1 MKEPDM
7 QESKKSKK
15 EGKNGNKLLASDN
28 LQLTT
33 ESGEVGYPVQV
44 YFIELTDMYMHRV
57 RWHWHAEIEV
67 IIVNHGEAI
76 FFSDDKQIHLTAGQG
91 VLINQNIMHSIQAAD
106 DTAACSLYSMKFHPS
121 FLFGYG
127 NTMMSG
133 KYLVPILSSPAMKII
148 ELFDQDNWH
157 EKLMDTVNNIIAV
170 NLTKKY
176 GYELETK
183 SYLCQL
189 WGLLLEK
196 VIPQNISKSKET
208 TVSLDE
214 SRVKEAILYIE
225 EHYSENITLDDLAAS
240 IHLSKSECCRCFKR
254 TLQLTPFE
262 YLMKY
267 RIFRAASILQMN
279 VPAPRSMSALAFSV
293 GFNNA
298 SYFNK
303 VFKQYLHC
311 TPSEYKRKIKNNPT
325 GEYEPF
331 YGLKL

>member
-1 MKEPDM
+1 MLAFLEHVCHEVNPEAYKLLQNQDLEKAASEMVTAGELESCFRKAVDIII
-7 QESKKSKK
+7 ESKDKK
-15 EGKNGNKLLASDN
+15 EDIRN
-28 LQLTT
+28 
-33 ESGEVGYPVQV
+33 Y
-44 YFIELTDMYMHRV
+44 
-57 RWHWHAEIEV
+57 
-67 IIVNHGEAI
+67 AI
-76 FFSDDKQIHLTAGQG
+76 RRA
-91 VLINQNIMHSIQAAD
+91 IN
-106 DTAACSLYSMKFHPS
+106 
-121 FLFGYG
+121 
-127 NTMMSG
+127 
-133 KYLVPILSSPAMKII
+133 
-148 ELFDQDNWH
+148 
-157 EKLMDTVNNIIAV
+157 
-170 NLTKKY
+170 
-176 GYELETK
+176 
-183 SYLCQL
+183 
-189 WGLLLEK
+189 
-196 VIPQNISKSKET
+196 
-208 TVSLDE
+208 
-214 SRVKEAILYIE
+214 YIR

>member
-1 MKEPDM
+1 MP
-7 QESKKSKK
+7 KSKK
-15 EGKNGNKLLASDN
+15 KKKNEKNEHKLPDSDHI
-28 LQLTT
+28 QLST
-33 ESGEVGYPVQV
+33 EAGEVGYPVQV
-44 YFIELTDMYMHRV
+44 YFIELTDMYMRRV
-57 RWHWHAEIEV
+57 RWHWHAEVEV
-67 IIVNHGEAI
+67 IIINHGEAI
-76 FFSDDKQIHLTAGQG
+76 FSSDDRQIHLTAGQG
-91 VLINQNIMHSIQAAD
+91 VLINQNLMHSIQAAD
-106 DTAACSLYSMKFHPS
+106 HTAACSLYSMKFHPS

-133 KYLVPILSSPAMKII
+133 KYLVPILSSPSMKII

-157 EKLMDTVNNIIAV
+157 EQLMDTVNNIIAV

-176 GYELETK
+176 GYELVTK

-189 WGLLLEK
+189 WELLLEQ
-196 VIPQNISKSKET
+196 VIPQNVSKTKET

-214 SRVKEAILYIE
+214 SRVKEVILYIE
-225 EHYSENITLDDLAAS
+225 EHYNENITLDDLAAS

-279 VPAPRSMSALAFSV
+279 VPASPSMSSLAFSV

-311 TPSEYKRKIKNNPT
+311 TPSEYRRKVKSNLVD
-325 GEYEPF
+325 EHEPF
-331 YGLKL
+331 HGMRL

>member
-15 EGKNGNKLLASDN
+15 EGKNENKLLASDN

-91 VLINQNIMHSIQAAD
+91 VLINQNLMHSIQAAD

-225 EHYSENITLDDLAAS
+225 EHYS
-240 IHLSKSECCRCFKR
+240 
-254 TLQLTPFE
+254 
-262 YLMKY
+262 
-267 RIFRAASILQMN
+267 
-279 VPAPRSMSALAFSV
+279 
-293 GFNNA
+293 
-298 SYFNK
+298 
-303 VFKQYLHC
+303 
-311 TPSEYKRKIKNNPT
+311 
-325 GEYEPF
+325 
-331 YGLKL
+331 

>member
-1 MKEPDM
+1 MKEYVM
-7 QESKKSKK
+7 QESKKGKK
-15 EGKNGNKLLASDN
+15 EENTETKLLPSDN
-28 LQLTT
+28 LQLKT

-44 YFIELTDMYMHRV
+44 YFIDLTNMYMRSI
-57 RWHWHAEIEV
+57 RWHWHAEMEV
-67 IIVNHGEAI
+67 LIVNHGEAV
-76 FFSDDKQIHLTAGQG
+76 FLSDEKQIHLTAGQG
-91 VLINQNIMHSIQAAD
+91 VLINQNLMHSVQAVD
-106 DTAACSLYSMKFHPS
+106 ETSACSLYSMKFHPS

-127 NTMMSG
+127 NTILSG
-133 KYLVPILSSPAMKII
+133 KYLVPILSSPFIKII

-157 EKLMDTVNNIIAV
+157 EKVMDTVNNIIAV
-170 NLTKKY
+170 NLAKKY
-176 GYELETK
+176 GYELITK

-196 VIPQNISKSKET
+196 VIPENINKTKET

-214 SRVKEAILYIE
+214 ARVKDAILYIE
-225 EHYSENITLDDLAAS
+225 EHYNENITLDDLAAS

-262 YLMKY
+262 YLLRY
-267 RIFRAASILQMN
+267 RIFRAANMLKMN
-279 VPAPRSMSALAFSV
+279 GPHTCSMSSLAFSV

-311 TPSEYKRKIKNNPT
+311 TPSEYKRKIKNNPS
-325 GEYEPF
+325 GDFEPF
-331 YGLKL
+331 YGMKL

>member
-1 MKEPDM
+1 M
-7 QESKKSKK
+7 
-15 EGKNGNKLLASDN
+15 
-28 LQLTT
+28 
-33 ESGEVGYPVQV
+33 
-44 YFIELTDMYMHRV
+44 
-57 RWHWHAEIEV
+57 
-67 IIVNHGEAI
+67 
-76 FFSDDKQIHLTAGQG
+76 
-91 VLINQNIMHSIQAAD
+91 
-106 DTAACSLYSMKFHPS
+106 
-121 FLFGYG
+121 
-127 NTMMSG
+127 
-133 KYLVPILSSPAMKII
+133 
-148 ELFDQDNWH
+148 
-157 EKLMDTVNNIIAV
+157 
-170 NLTKKY
+170 
-176 GYELETK
+176 
-183 SYLCQL
+183 
-189 WGLLLEK
+189 
-196 VIPQNISKSKET
+196 
-208 TVSLDE
+208 
-214 SRVKEAILYIE
+214 KEAILYIE